1 MKRRFFAFS
10 VCMAVLLASFTGCY
24 SAKKDGPSTA
34 SSAQTAQ
41 LGFGSGTE
49 ESVEIRTY
57 VLPEGNVRADS
68 IYVPSPSTGGFW
80 TWAVF
85 TSKTIQAYDPVTR
98 TTYYPCYQAGCK
110 HNDASCSA
118 YFGDISSLAEYRG
131 NFYAMIYYNDDTASA
146 FVTRPVSGGP
156 LRILASWEPENEN
169 EECRCSLYGLSF
181 GKAYLIVAK
190 ETYTMTEDGQQAC
203 VGQEYSRWSF
213 DLETGEMVE
222 LMTDTDGILPYMYG
236 VWEDIAVYQ
245 TVKTVEG
252 APEFEEWIMQQP
264 EGTTSYQYGLQYYKY
279 RVYSKNLK
287 TGEEKTIVDES
298 ENFVWTA
305 DPHMSWGQYVVYQI
319 GRSVYVYDMETQT
332 SKKLFTHD
340 PGWDFYNYMIQDGH
354 VMVIGGT
361 EDTCRAW
368 AVDIADGSVIELDTR
383 GGNVVAFG
391 ANYECNGYFAGLKRN
406 SSGDFEQCYISKED
420 FYRSNYDAAFR

>member
-1 MKRRFFAFS
+1 MKRRFLAFM

-41 LGFGSGTE
+41 LGSGSGTE

-57 VLPEGNVRADS
+57 VLPEENVRADS

-156 LRILASWEPENEN
+156 LQILASWEPENEN
-169 EECRCSLYGLSF
+169 EECRCGFYGLSF
-181 GKAYLIVAK
+181 GKAYLTVSK
-190 ETYTMTEDGQQAC
+190 ETYAMKDGQTES
-203 VGQEYSRWSF
+203 VKEEYSKCSL
-213 DLETGEMVE
+213 DLETGELVE
-222 LMTDTDGILPYMYG
+222 YMADEDGYLPYMHG
-236 VWEDIAVYQ
+236 VWGDVAVFQDWYADRPDGTPVKRDGSEDYN
-245 TVKTVEG
+245 
-252 APEFEEWIMQQP
+252 FR
-264 EGTTSYQYGLQYYKY
+264 L
-279 RVYSKNLK
+279 YSKNLR
-287 TGEEKTIVDES
+287 TGEEKTIVDVT
-298 ENFVWTA
+298 ENFIWTA
-305 DPHMSWGQYVVYQI
+305 DPHVSWGQYTVYQVD
-319 GRSVYVYDMETQT
+319 RSVYVYDMETQT
-332 SKKLFTHD
+332 SKKLFTHE

-420 FYRSNYDAAFR
+420 YYRSNYDGAFR

>member
-1 MKRRFFAFS
+1 MKKRFLAFW
-10 VCMAVLLASFTGCY
+10 VCMAVLLTSFTGCY
-24 SAKKDGPSTA
+24 SAQKDVTSVPS
-34 SSAQTAQ
+34 SSQTVQ
-41 LGFGSGTE
+41 SGSGSGAE
-49 ESVEIRTY
+49 EPVEIRTY
-57 VLPEGNVRADS
+57 ALPEENVRADS

-156 LRILASWEPENEN
+156 LQILASWEPENEN
-169 EECRCSLYGLSF
+169 EECRCGFYGLSF
-181 GKAYLIVAK
+181 GKAYLTVSK
-190 ETYTMTEDGQQAC
+190 ETYAMKDGQTES
-203 VGQEYSRWSF
+203 VKEEYSKCSL
-213 DLETGEMVE
+213 DLETGELVE
-222 LMTDTDGILPYMYG
+222 YMADEDGYLPYMHG
-236 VWEDIAVYQ
+236 VWGDVAVFQDWYADRPDGTPVKRDGSEDYN
-245 TVKTVEG
+245 
-252 APEFEEWIMQQP
+252 FR
-264 EGTTSYQYGLQYYKY
+264 L
-279 RVYSKNLK
+279 YSKNLR
-287 TGEEKTIVDES
+287 TGEEKTIVDVT
-298 ENFVWTA
+298 ENFIWTA
-305 DPHMSWGQYVVYQI
+305 DPHVSWGQYTVYQVD
-319 GRSVYVYDMETQT
+319 RSVYVYDMETQT
-332 SKKLFTHD
+332 SKKLFTHE

-368 AVDIADGSVIELDTR
+368 AIDIMDGSVVELDTR

-420 FYRSNYDAAFR
+420 FYRSNYDAAF

>member
-1 MKRRFFAFS
+1 MKRRFFAFT
-10 VCMAVLLASFTGCY
+10 VCMAVLLAFFTGCY

-41 LGFGSGTE
+41 LGSGSGTE

-57 VLPEGNVRADS
+57 VLPEENVRADS

-118 YFGDISSLAEYRG
+118 YFGEISSLAEYRG

-156 LRILASWEPENEN
+156 LQILASWEPENEN
-169 EECRCSLYGLSF
+169 EECRCGFYGLSF
-181 GKAYLIVAK
+181 GKAYLTVSK
-190 ETYTMTEDGQQAC
+190 ETYAMKDGQMETVDEEDSKC
-203 VGQEYSRWSF
+203 SL
-213 DLETGEMVE
+213 DLETGELVE
-222 LMTDTDGILPYMYG
+222 YMADEDGYLPYMHG
-236 VWEDIAVYQ
+236 VWGDVAVFQDWYADRPDGTPVKRDGSEDYN
-245 TVKTVEG
+245 
-252 APEFEEWIMQQP
+252 FR
-264 EGTTSYQYGLQYYKY
+264 L
-279 RVYSKNLK
+279 YSKNLR
-287 TGEEKTIVDES
+287 TGEEKTIVDVT
-298 ENFVWTA
+298 ENFIWTA
-305 DPHMSWGQYVVYQI
+305 DPHVSWGQYTEYQVD
-319 GRSVYVYDMETQT
+319 RSVYVYDMETQT
-332 SKKLFTHD
+332 SKKLFTHE

-420 FYRSNYDAAFR
+420 FYRSNYDGAFR

>member
-1 MKRRFFAFS
+1 MKKRFLAFM

-24 SAKKDGPSTA
+24 SAQKDGPSTA

-41 LGFGSGTE
+41 LGSGSGTE

-57 VLPEGNVRADS
+57 VLPEENVRADS

-236 VWEDIAVYQ
+236 VWGDVAVFQDWYADRPDGTPVKRDGSEDYN
-245 TVKTVEG
+245 
-252 APEFEEWIMQQP
+252 FR
-264 EGTTSYQYGLQYYKY
+264 L
-279 RVYSKNLK
+279 YSKNLR
-287 TGEEKTIVDES
+287 TGEEKTIVDVT
-298 ENFVWTA
+298 ENFIWTA
-305 DPHMSWGQYVVYQI
+305 DPHVSWGQYTVYQVD
-319 GRSVYVYDMETQT
+319 RSVYIYDMETQT

-340 PGWDFYNYMIQDGH
+340 QDWQNYNYWIMDGH
-354 VMVIGGT
+354 VTVIGGA

-368 AVDIADGSVIELDTR
+368 AIDIMDGSVVELDTY
-383 GGNVVAFG
+383 GENVVAFS
-391 ANYECNGYFAGLKRN
+391 AHYECNGYFVGLLHASN
-406 SSGDFEQCYISKED
+406 NADQYYISKED